1 MELKISTKL
10 ALSIALLIT
19 FFNFIL
25 LVFTFNLSVYK
36 VLTIVLAVFLFAF
49 IIIRLFFQNFIEK
62 HLKRIFNIIYADK
75 TTMKQENSLV
85 NLLNDAEKWKSNQQ
99 FDLDNLQ
106 KQNNYRKEFIGN
118 LSHELK
124 TPLFSI
130 QGYIET
136 LLDGGIND
144 ANINIAYLKKAVNN
158 IERLSAIVKDVDTIA
173 KVESDALNLNKTN
186 FNILDLVK
194 NTSENLELF
203 ADKNDVE
210 LIVNENSK
218 SAKVFAD
225 KEKIKTILVNLI
237 TNAIKYGKENGTTN
251 ILVSVVMNRVVVEI
265 SDNGIGIKEDQLPR
279 VFERFYR
286 IDSNRSREQGGSGLG
301 LAIVKHIIE
310 AHNENINL
318 KSTFGEGTIVTF
330 TLKKI

>member
-1 MELKISTKL
+1 
-10 ALSIALLIT
+10 
-19 FFNFIL
+19 
-25 LVFTFNLSVYK
+25 
-36 VLTIVLAVFLFAF
+36 
-49 IIIRLFFQNFIEK
+49 
-62 HLKRIFNIIYADK
+62 
-75 TTMKQENSLV
+75 MKQENSLV